1 MPINIQDLQPFIDNR
16 NTPSNPL
23 PLGGYSPSQYLAMT
37 GGVTRNA
44 NGQIDF
50 SNRGNGGSNGSLFGT
65 NLTNRN
71 PSQTF
76 TPIDPLSN
84 SLGRTTSGMFGPGT
98 SLFDPAGLGSLLSG
112 LFGNNGPSWK
122 PYAQDGLFYG
132 SDPSKNNPVPI
143 TNVPGASLA
152 PGNIYRRAAGQ
163 IKTIQDLLPYLTNA
177 INAQQLPTE
186 LTNLQTSQITSPAYA
201 QLMTDLYNNY
211 GPQLNAIGNEIQN
224 RNAMAQAQTEQDV
237 INGPGKGLVNSAYD
251 LSQKFDKPW
260 YDSRDAAAGRLQD
273 LLKSIDLSG
282 KLSGSENN
290 EIEQSLARQG
300 VQRGTQNAPSASDT
314 VANAMTFG
322 KAGYARKQQATS
334 NLSDAISK
342 ASAFLPS
349 AKSGVD
355 VFQVATGRSSMPNPG
370 NSLFPG
376 ISSPSNNNAFGLA
389 GSLLG
394 TTNSQ
399 INNQMQINSQKK
411 DWLDQFNQL
420 SSGIGNLVGAAGKG
434 ASLFGM

>member
-1 MPINIQDLQPFIDNR
+1 MPITIQSLQPFIDQR
-16 NTPSNPL
+16 TVPTNPL
-23 PLGGYSPSQYLAMT
+23 ALSGYSPAQYLAMT
-37 GGVTRNA
+37 GGIQRNPDS
-44 NGQIDF
+44 GQIDF
-50 SNRGNGGSNGSLFGT
+50 SHGLRPPGAPNTHDGNIQSHYPGADPTSPETVMGGPASF
-65 NLTNRN
+65 
-71 PSQTF
+71 
-76 TPIDPLSN
+76 I
-84 SLGRTTSGMFGPGT
+84 LGDIF
-98 SLFDPAGLGSLLSG
+98 SG
-112 LFGNNGPSWK
+112 LFGGGGGPSWN
-122 PYAQDGLFYG
+122 PYAQNGLYY
-132 SDPSKNNPVPI
+132 SNDPSKNNPVPI

-152 PGNIYRRAAGQ
+152 PGRIYQRSAGQ

-186 LTNLQTSQITSPAYA
+186 LTNLQTSQITSPGYA

-211 GPQLNAIGNEIQN
+211 GPQLNAIGNEIQH
-224 RNAMAQAQTEQDV
+224 RNALSQAETSQDV
-237 INGPGKGLVNSAYD
+237 INGPGQGLVKSAYD
-251 LSQKFDKPW
+251 LSQTFDKPW
-260 YDSRDAAAGRLQD
+260 FDSRDATAGRLQD

-282 KLSGSENN
+282 KLSGSEQN
-290 EIEQSLARQG
+290 EISQSLARQG
-300 VQRGTQNAPSASDT
+300 VQRGTQNAPSVSDT
-314 VANAMTFG
+314 VSNAMQFG
-322 KAGYARKQQATS
+322 KAGFARKQTAIS

-394 TTNSQ
+394 TTNAQ
-399 INNQMQINSQKK
+399 ITNQQTIDSQKK
-411 DWLDQFNQL
+411 DWLDKFNQIT
-420 SSGIGNLVGAAGKG
+420 SGVGNLVGAAGKG